1 MRRFYVNRKV
11 DETGNSGTGHVAEGV
26 QFTDG
31 RVAWHWSGATNALGV
46 TSTIVYDSIE
56 DAITVHGHSGLTV
69 VEWIDE

>member
-1 MRRFYVNRKV
+1 MKRFNVRRNI
-11 DETGNSGTGHVAEGV
+11 DATGNSGTGLIAEGV

-31 RVAWHWSGATNALGV
+31 RVAWHWSADTNALGV

-56 DAITVHGHSGLTV
+56 DAITVHGHGGLTI